1 MKSTP
6 LPRLRRLLAI
16 LVLSGAL
23 PALSSTVAAE
33 TAVMRAVDAGA
44 AAPEVLLA
52 AVYDDAVD
60 PAAYWVSEKLDG
72 VRALWDGKTLRFRSG
87 RIIHA
92 PAWFTAAL
100 PAHPLDGELWMARE
114 RFDQVSAAVRRAV
127 PLDAEWRNISYQ
139 VFEWPGGAGTFTDRI
154 AALQASVAHTDA
166 TWLKLRPQFRITDRL
181 ALKAKL
187 NEVVRGGGE
196 GLVLHRADALWQTGR
211 GDALLKMKP
220 QPDAEATVVAH
231 LPGKGKYRG
240 ICGALLVE
248 TPDGKRFR
256 IGSGLSDAERRSPPP
271 VGSVVTYRYRGYTK
285 TGLPR
290 FASFMRVRADE

>member
-23 PALSSTVAAE
+23 PALSPLVAAE
-33 TAVMRAVDAGA
+33 TAVMPATNAGA

-52 AVYDDAVD
+52 SLYDEAVD
-60 PAAYWVSEKLDG
+60 PAGYWVSEKLDG

-87 RIIHA
+87 RLIHA

-100 PAHPLDGELWMARE
+100 PAHPLDGELWIARE

-127 PLDAEWRNISYQ
+127 PLDAEWRSISYQ
-139 VFEWPGGAGTFTDRI
+139 VYEWPGGAGTFTDRI
-154 AALQASVAHTDA
+154 AALQASVSHTDTA
-166 TWLKLRPQFRITDRL
+166 WLKLRPQFRVTDRL

-240 ICGALLVE
+240 MCGALLVE

-271 VGSVVTYRYRGYTK
+271 MGSVVTYRYRGLTK

-290 FASFMRVRADE
+290 FASFMRVRAEE

>member
-6 LPRLRRLLAI
+6 LPRLRRLLVI

-23 PALSSTVAAE
+23 PALSPVASAE
-33 TAVMRAVDAGA
+33 TAVMPAIDARA

-52 AVYDDAVD
+52 SLYDEAVD
-60 PAAYWVSEKLDG
+60 PAGYWVSEKLDG

-87 RIIHA
+87 RLIHA

-100 PAHPLDGELWMARE
+100 PAHPLDGELWIARE
-114 RFDQVSAAVRRAV
+114 RFDQVSAAVRRTT
-127 PLDAEWRNISYQ
+127 PIDAEWRSISYQ
-139 VFEWPGGAGTFTDRI
+139 VYEWPGGAGTFTDRI
-154 AALQASVAHTDA
+154 AALQASVSHTNTA
-166 TWLKLRPQFRITDRL
+166 WLKLRPQFRVADRL

-187 NEVVRGGGE
+187 NEVVRAGGE

-220 QPDAEATVVAH
+220 QPDAEAIVVAH
-231 LPGKGKYRG
+231 LPGKGKYSG
-240 ICGALLVE
+240 MCGALLVE

-271 VGSVVTYRYRGYTK
+271 MGSVVTYRYRGLTK

-290 FASFMRVRADE
+290 FANFLRVRAEE